1 MKKLILTCLV
11 VAGLVTTA
19 NAQGL
24 KGKWYATAQ
33 VGYSE
38 TKQGDAKTSYFN
50 VLPIVGTFISP
61 DVTVGVAFGYMRNQ
75 VKGAEDA
82 SLINTGGM
90 NSKVNAWA
98 VEPLVRKYWNIA
110 GPLFFFGQVAVPMAW
125 GKVKDT
131 DIKVSQYGLGAS
143 AGFDMVVWKRVSLE
157 FSYNIANLSITTVKG
172 AGDKITT
179 TNFQLAHVANL
190 QNGGAVPD
198 LIPLNENGGL
208 LTPISVGIKFF
219 LN

>member
-38 TKQGDAKTSYFN
+38 TKQGDDKTSYFN

-61 DVTVGVAFGYMRNQ
+61 DVTVGVAFGYLYN
-75 VKGAEDA
+75 KFD
-82 SLINTGGM
+82 SDT
-90 NSKVNAWA
+90 KVNAWA
-98 VEPLVRKYWNIA
+98 VEPLARKYWNIA
-110 GPLFFFGQVAVPMAW
+110 GPLYFFGQLAVPMAW

-131 DIKVSQYGLGAS
+131 DIKVSQYGLAAA

-172 AGDKITT
+172 LGDKVTT

-190 QNGGAVPD
+190 QGGNAVP
-198 LIPLNENGGL
+198 LGL
-208 LTPISVGIKFF
+208 GEQSGILTPISVGIKFF

>member
-33 VGYSE
+33 VGYSD
-38 TKQGDAKTSYFN
+38 TKVGGAKDSYFN

-61 DVTVGVAFGYMRNQ
+61 DVTVGLAFGWLQDQHKAPVYDELTGDYLGTP
-75 VKGAEDA
+75 KTT
-82 SLINTGGM
+82 IN
-90 NSKVNAWA
+90 VFA
-98 VEPLVRKYWNIA
+98 VEPLARKYWNIA
-110 GPLFFFGQVAVPMAW
+110 GSFFFFGQFAVPMAW

-131 DIKVSQYGLGAS
+131 DTKISQYGAAAS
-143 AGFDMVVWKRVSLE
+143 AGIDMVVWKRVSLE
-157 FSYNIANLSITTVKG
+157 FSYNIANFSYTKI
-172 AGDKITT
+172 GDQKT
-179 TNFQLAHVANL
+179 TNFQLAHVANDNL
-190 QNGGAVPD
+190 GFEQ
-198 LIPLNENGGL
+198 GGL